1 VSVIR
6 GTWLRSEKQ
15 YPPQG
20 RFAVDD
26 RGSRLG
32 FYASVLVPVLLF
44 GGYGIASW
52 NVLAVV
58 FALVGLFI
66 FVGWRISRELAMVS
80 TYRSLCQKIVE
91 HERAL
96 NL

>member
-1 VSVIR
+1 MTDLKLTHEERALAQAITLDR
-6 GTWLRSEKQ
+6 N
-15 YPPQG
+15 
-20 RFAVDD
+20 D

-44 GGYGIASW
+44 AGYGIASW

-91 HERAL
+91 HERDA
-96 NL
+96 NP